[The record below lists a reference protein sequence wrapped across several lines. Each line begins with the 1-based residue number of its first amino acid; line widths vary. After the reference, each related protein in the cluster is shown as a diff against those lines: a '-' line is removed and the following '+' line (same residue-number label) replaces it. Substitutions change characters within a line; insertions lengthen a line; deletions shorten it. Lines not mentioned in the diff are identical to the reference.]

1 MTLALC
7 TLCLIGLAYG
17 LLALNQKIERTERR
31 RCREQLLDRLHR
43 TGQVTRW

>member
-7 TLCLIGLAYG
+7 TLCLIGLAYAI
-17 LLALNQKIERTERR
+17 LALNQKIERTERR
-31 RCREQLLDRLHR
+31 HRREQLLDRLHR